1 MEVYNLSKVAKTV
14 LFALL
19 AVIMIWPSDSFANGL
34 KFNDV
39 TENSRAYKEVKFL
52 ADRNYMNGKTST
64 RFGVNENVTRAEAAA
79 IIGRALNIS
88 SANQETSF
96 KDVPK
101 GYRFSGYIQELSKR
115 NIITGYADGT
125 FRPNEQLTRGQMAII
140 INRAFLK
147 NPNVK
152 IDAAEQ
158 MLMNLGISE
167 GVADG
172 TFGRQNKILRIDFA
186 VFIARSIEPSFRP
199 NVVKPPTEPVDPF
212 TRTVYVTSEKS
223 PLNVRSGRGMNYA
236 VIGQLPFQ
244 TKVKAAYPVNGWT
257 KIQYDNG
264 KKEGYVAEDYLSTTY
279 PQPTPPTSK
288 PEPAPVEP
296 TPVPPVT
303 TNASTVGYVTSTTLN
318 VRSQANDSSAIVT
331 KVSKGTE
338 LAVSSI
344 NGFWAEV
351 TTPTG
356 HKGFVH
362 KYYIKLVNKK
372 GSAVQNRIIVIDPGH
387 GGSDPGAISGG
398 ANEKSITLNV
408 SNKVADKLRRAG
420 ANVHMTRTGD
430 TYPTLTQRTQFAK
443 SKFAESFISI
453 HANSA
458 SASASGTE
466 VWIDTKFNANGA
478 ESRILAQYVQNK
490 IVQKVNMKDRGVK
503 DSPFQVLRQNNT
515 PAILIELGFITNSSD
530 RYKMTSEEY
539 TELFAQAIY
548 EGIVQYYSSK

>member
-1 MEVYNLSKVAKTV
+1 MLKVAKT
-14 LFALL
+14 LLLTLL
-19 AVIMIWPSDSFANGL
+19 AVVIVWPSDALANGL
-34 KFNDV
+34 NFKDV
-39 TENSRAYKEVKFL
+39 TENSRAYKEVKYL
-52 ADRNYMNGKTST
+52 ADRQYMSGKTT
-64 RFGVNENVTRAEAAA
+64 ERFGVNENVTRAEAAA
-79 IIGRALNIS
+79 TIGRALNIS
-88 SANQETSF
+88 ATNQETSF

-125 FRPNEQLTRGQMAII
+125 FRPNDQLTRGQMAII
-140 INRAFLK
+140 INRAFLS
-147 NPNVK
+147 NPNVS
-152 IDAAEQ
+152 IAEAEKR
-158 MLMNLGISE
+158 LMSLGISE
-167 GVADG
+167 GKADG
-172 TFGRQNKILRIDFA
+172 TFGRMDKILRIDFA
-186 VFIARSIEPSFRP
+186 VFIARSVEPSFRP
-199 NVVKPPTEPVDPF
+199 NVVKPPTEPVNPF
-212 TRTVYVTSEKS
+212 TRTVYVTSEQS

-236 VIGQLPFQ
+236 VVGQLSFQ

-257 KIQYDNG
+257 KIQYDGN
-264 KKEGYVAEDYLSTTY
+264 KEGYVAEDYLSTTY
-279 PQPTPPTSK
+279 PKPTPPK
-288 PEPAPVEP
+288 PNPAPVEP
-296 TPVPPVT
+296 TPVPPIT
-303 TNASTVGYVTSTTLN
+303 TNAATVGYVTSATLN

-331 KVSKGTE
+331 KVTKGTE
-338 LAVSSI
+338 LAVTSI

-372 GSAVQNRIIVIDPGH
+372 GNAVQNRIIVIDPGH

-408 SNKVADKLRRAG
+408 SKKVADKLRRAG

-478 ESRILAQYVQNK
+478 ESRLLAQYVQNK

-503 DSPFQVLRQNNT
+503 DSAFQVLRQNNI

-530 RYKMTSEEY
+530 RHKMTSEEY

-548 EGIVQYYSSK
+548 EGIVQYYSGK

>member
-1 MEVYNLSKVAKTV
+1 MLKVAKT
-14 LFALL
+14 LLLTLL
-19 AVIMIWPSDSFANGL
+19 AVVIVWPSDALANGL
-34 KFNDV
+34 NFKDV
-39 TENSRAYKEVKFL
+39 TENSRAYKEVKYL
-52 ADRNYMNGKTST
+52 ADRQYMSGKTT
-64 RFGVNENVTRAEAAA
+64 ERFGVNENVTRAEAAA
-79 IIGRALNIS
+79 TIGRALNIS
-88 SANQETSF
+88 ATNQETSF

-125 FRPNEQLTRGQMAII
+125 FRPNDQLTRGQMAII
-140 INRAFLK
+140 INRAFLS
-147 NPNVK
+147 NPNVS
-152 IDAAEQ
+152 IAEAEKR
-158 MLMNLGISE
+158 LMSLGISE
-167 GVADG
+167 GKADG
-172 TFGRQNKILRIDFA
+172 TFGRMDKILRIDFA
-186 VFIARSIEPSFRP
+186 VFIARSVEPSFRP
-199 NVVKPPTEPVDPF
+199 NVVKPPTEPVNPF
-212 TRTVYVTSEKS
+212 TRTVYVTSEQS

-236 VIGQLPFQ
+236 VVGQLSFQ

-257 KIQYDNG
+257 KIQYDGN
-264 KKEGYVAEDYLSTTY
+264 KEGYVAEDYLSTTY
-279 PQPTPPTSK
+279 PKPTPPK
-288 PEPAPVEP
+288 PNPAPV
-296 TPVPPVT
+296 PPIT
-303 TNASTVGYVTSTTLN
+303 TNAATVGYVTSATLN

-331 KVSKGTE
+331 KVTKGTE
-338 LAVSSI
+338 LAVTSI

-372 GSAVQNRIIVIDPGH
+372 GNAVQNRIIVIDPGH

-408 SNKVADKLRRAG
+408 SKKVADKLRRAG

-478 ESRILAQYVQNK
+478 ESRLLAQYVQNK

-503 DSPFQVLRQNNT
+503 DSAFQVLRQNNI

-530 RYKMTSEEY
+530 RHKMTSEEY

-548 EGIVQYYSSK
+548 EGIVQYYSGK

>member
-1 MEVYNLSKVAKTV
+1 MLKVAKT
-14 LFALL
+14 LLLTLL
-19 AVIMIWPSDSFANGL
+19 AVVIVWPSDALANGL
-34 KFNDV
+34 NFKDV
-39 TENSRAYKEVKFL
+39 TENSRAYKEVKYL
-52 ADRNYMNGKTST
+52 ADRQYMSGKTT
-64 RFGVNENVTRAEAAA
+64 ERFGVNENVTRAEAAA
-79 IIGRALNIS
+79 TIGRALNIS
-88 SANQETSF
+88 ATNQETSF

-125 FRPNEQLTRGQMAII
+125 FRPNDQLTRGQMAII
-140 INRAFLK
+140 INRAFLS
-147 NPNVK
+147 NPNVS
-152 IDAAEQ
+152 IAEAEKR
-158 MLMNLGISE
+158 LMSLGISE
-167 GVADG
+167 GKADG
-172 TFGRQNKILRIDFA
+172 TFGRMDKILRIDFA
-186 VFIARSIEPSFRP
+186 VFIARSVEPSFRP
-199 NVVKPPTEPVDPF
+199 NVVKPPTEPVNPF
-212 TRTVYVTSEKS
+212 TRTVYVTSEQS

-236 VIGQLPFQ
+236 VVGQLSFQ

-257 KIQYDNG
+257 KIQYDGN
-264 KKEGYVAEDYLSTTY
+264 KEGYVAEDYLSTTY
-279 PQPTPPTSK
+279 PKPTPPK
-288 PEPAPVEP
+288 PNPTPVEP
-296 TPVPPVT
+296 TPVPPIT
-303 TNASTVGYVTSTTLN
+303 TNAATVGYVTSATLN

-331 KVSKGTE
+331 KVTKGTE
-338 LAVSSI
+338 LAVTSI

-372 GSAVQNRIIVIDPGH
+372 GNAVQNRIIVIDPGH

-408 SNKVADKLRRAG
+408 SKKVADKLRRAG

-478 ESRILAQYVQNK
+478 ESRLLAQYVQNK

-503 DSPFQVLRQNNT
+503 DSAFQVLRQNNI

-530 RYKMTSEEY
+530 RHKMTSEEY

-548 EGIVQYYSSK
+548 EGIVQYYSGK

>member
-1 MEVYNLSKVAKTV
+1 MLKVAKT
-14 LFALL
+14 LLLTLL
-19 AVIMIWPSDSFANGL
+19 AVVIVWPSDALANGL
-34 KFNDV
+34 NFKDV
-39 TENSRAYKEVKFL
+39 TENSRAYKEVKYL
-52 ADRNYMNGKTST
+52 ADRQYMSGKTT
-64 RFGVNENVTRAEAAA
+64 ERFGVNENVTRAEAAA
-79 IIGRALNIS
+79 TIGRALNIS
-88 SANQETSF
+88 AMNQETSF

-125 FRPNEQLTRGQMAII
+125 FRPNDQLTRGQMAII
-140 INRAFLK
+140 INRAFLS
-147 NPNVK
+147 NPNVS
-152 IDAAEQ
+152 IAEAEKR
-158 MLMNLGISE
+158 LMSLGISE
-167 GVADG
+167 GKADG
-172 TFGRQNKILRIDFA
+172 TFGRMDKILRIDFA
-186 VFIARSIEPSFRP
+186 VFIARSVEPSFRP
-199 NVVKPPTEPVDPF
+199 NVVKPPTEPVNPF
-212 TRTVYVTSEKS
+212 TRTVYVTSEQS

-236 VIGQLPFQ
+236 VVGQLSFQ

-257 KIQYDNG
+257 KIQYDGN
-264 KKEGYVAEDYLSTTY
+264 KEGYVAEDYLSTTY
-279 PQPTPPTSK
+279 PKPTPPK
-288 PEPAPVEP
+288 PNPAPVEP
-296 TPVPPVT
+296 TPVPPIT
-303 TNASTVGYVTSTTLN
+303 TNAATVGYVTSATLN

-331 KVSKGTE
+331 KVTKGTE
-338 LAVSSI
+338 LAVTSI

-372 GSAVQNRIIVIDPGH
+372 GNAVQNRIIVIDPGH

-408 SNKVADKLRRAG
+408 SKKVADKLRRAG

-478 ESRILAQYVQNK
+478 ESRLLAQYVQNK

-503 DSPFQVLRQNNT
+503 DSAFQVLRQNNI

-530 RYKMTSEEY
+530 RHKMTSEEY

-548 EGIVQYYSSK
+548 EGIVQYYSGK